1 MKSIH
6 IYENLF
12 LIFPYSKINDVYYI
26 WRMMDLL
33 AIHLWPIINYILES
47 GVLERELEWALGII
61 KQS

>member
-12 LIFPYSKINDVYYI
+12 FIFPYSKINDVYYI

-33 AIHLWPIINYILES
+33 AIHLWLIINYILES